1 MNHCRMMETEIPI
14 LKTDVFN
21 RNLKAYES
29 KKYRVICNEGST
41 RSSKTYSEIQL
52 ACWICLRPD
61 LYGTKQISVV
71 SPSLPHLKKGARK
84 DFLTIADEWQFF
96 REDDFNRTD
105 NIYHFGKSYIEF
117 FGVEETGKVRGPGRD
132 ILICNEANLISHT
145 VYVQLALRT
154 KEVIFL
160 DYNPADEYSWVYE
173 VADKPGNKKIH
184 STYLNNKNNL
194 TKAQIEEIE
203 SLKDADE
210 NLWKVYGLGLR
221 GTSSELIYTHWKI
234 CDELPNRGEQWYGQD
249 FGYNVASAL
258 VKIEFYEGA
267 IYWNQEIYETKLT
280 TGDLAERYKSIG
292 VDKRKEIYCDNAEPK
307 AIEELRRAGYNAKPA
322 DKDVEE
328 GIRKVKSYPLFIT
341 RRSIEG
347 IKEAKSYKYKV
358 KEDAN
363 GAKLVLDEPVKFNDH
378 FMDAGRYGTFTKLIT
393 PKKLIGVIKSLSD
406 G

>member
-1 MNHCRMMETEIPI
+1 MIQTEIPI

-132 ILICNEANLISHT
+132 ILIGNEANLFSHP
-145 VYVQLALRT
+145 VYVQLAMRT
-154 KEVIFL
+154 KDVIFL

-221 GTSSELIYTHWKI
+221 GTSSETIYTHWKQ
-234 CDELPNRGEQWYGQD
+234 CDAMPGKGEQFAGLD
-249 FGYNVASAL
+249 FGYNVPTAL
-258 VKIEFYEGA
+258 IDIEYYEKA
-267 IYWNQEIYETKLT
+267 VYWDELIYETKLT
-280 TGDLAERYKSIG
+280 TGDLIERLNDMKFS
-292 VDKRKEIYCDNAEPK
+292 KTKELFCDNAEPK
-307 AIEELRRAGYNAKPA
+307 TIEELVRAGYNAKPA
-322 DKDVEE
+322 DKDVTE
-328 GIRKVKSYPLFIT
+328 GIRKCKSLLLYIT
-341 RRSIEG
+341 RRSINA
-347 IKEAKSYKYKV
+347 IKEAKAYKWKID
-358 KEDAN
+358 KD
-363 GAKLVLDEPVKFNDH
+363 GKVLDEPVKFMDH
-378 FMDAGRYGTFTKLIT
+378 AMDAGRYGTFTKLIS
-393 PKKLIGVIKSLSD
+393 PVYDWWSID
-406 G
+406 M